1 LSPDWTERYQ
11 LIRDAVAALRP
22 SSATIDGEAVC
33 CDEAGV
39 VVFEKLHSR
48 AHDGEV
54 FLNAFDLLGEQ
65 GLAQNQESERA
76 GRATFRDEP

>member
-39 VVFEKLHSR
+39 EHLEGDGAAIF
-48 AHDGEV
+48 AHACKFGAEGIV
-54 FLNAFDLLGEQ
+54 
-65 GLAQNQESERA
+65 SKHR
-76 GRATFRDEP
+76 